1 MKCKVYFLGITEVE
15 LNPDDI
21 INNLVNGDASNLL
34 TTTEEDIKKQLK
46 STEIE
51 IDNVQSI
58 YRNDDLVFE
67 E

>member
-34 TTTEEDIKKQLK
+34 TTTEEDIKKELK
-46 STEIE
+46 SSEIE